1 MPTRFTRSYSSA
13 ARVIKGVTKGQMFPQ
28 LAMIIGSYSEDGTP
42 DAMNAAWATMR
53 SMDEVEIHISS
64 HQSTDNI
71 LARHAFTI
79 APATEAWSVGKA
91 LM

>member
-1 MPTRFTRSYSSA
+1 MKKSLGA
-13 ARVIKGVTKGQMFPQ
+13 KGQMFPQ

-79 APATEAWSVGKA
+79 APATEAWSAGKA